1 MRNIKITVEG
11 EQVDYDLQNLPLTF
25 TRRLDLWDKFIGSEG
40 DRPKP
45 LGDTLYLP
53 ATKRNSLVMDGF
65 DNLNTTA
72 RARQGRLIIEV
83 LINGA
88 SAFVGFAERVSI
100 SKDHKLANNFALKIL
115 GEASSLFQKM
125 NETSLRNL
133 DMGEADTTSID
144 ITDSWVDITV
154 TSNPLIWA
162 PIYYG
167 GSTSIDTFV
176 VGSGYRYH
184 DGFRPSVRIWKI
196 VEAMFAGYEIVS
208 DMYDSQMFRNLMYP
222 FSVGDDWERND
233 SVEFYRCYVGDGTGE
248 GIQTFLPP
256 TTVIKWVDE
265 AAPFYDPANLNDGLG
280 NFTPSAYGAGWYQ
293 FTFRVDSNADNLQIV
308 GTYPFGTQVLYEFPS
323 TALALMTTVEP
334 ILFEPSSPN
343 GLISIQFV
351 LNKAVGNI
359 QIYGQA
365 VYRAEL
371 LQRFAYGQPLRIASC
386 LHDKPQS
393 QFWRGLQHAFGLVLA
408 VDEVA
413 KQVYFEPRFN
423 NATNPFVNPE
433 PPTGRLDCWYN
444 GQNAQELRADISDI
458 FVQHKRP
465 FGDYLQLGY
474 GESSS
479 DALYSYIKE
488 QAAGAYDDKPL
499 LGSRIEFVATGTEG
513 TKLPNPFFT
522 YLMNTRIQSSDSD
535 VGRRLGV
542 FPTIVDDLELLT
554 QDFGRPVQ
562 PTFRG
567 DPKLALYYGLLD
579 FSDPMYFSPIGQPL
593 YAFGFVDDVSIRTI
607 IPSMFQLYPNDEGY
621 LTVIDGAIFS
631 LSYSTLLYDS
641 PINDKVL
648 GLIDRYHQKY
658 LSIIHNDKFVNIRA
672 AMNLDEYRADWF
684 RVPRVLNIDGQRT
697 KAWQVS
703 TESFEPLDSDIA
715 DVVLALD
722 YESIDDGQGYA
733 ETRNED
739 KPLLTIGYTFILTK

>member
-1 MRNIKITVEG
+1 MRNIRINIEG

-25 TRRLDLWDKFIGSEG
+25 TRKLDLWDKFIGSEG

-53 ATKRNSLVMDGF
+53 ATKRNSLVMAGF

-72 RARQGRLIIEV
+72 RERQGRLIVEV

-88 SAFVGFAERVSI
+88 SVFVGFAERVSI
-100 SKDHKLANNFALKIL
+100 SKDHKLATKFALKIL

-125 NETSLRNL
+125 NETNLRAL
-133 DMGEADTTSID
+133 EMGEADSTSTD
-144 ITDSWVDITV
+144 ITDSWVSLAITD
-154 TSNPLIWA
+154 NPLIWA
-162 PIYYG
+162 PLYYG

-176 VGSGYRYH
+176 VGSGYRYY

-196 VEAMFAGYEIVS
+196 VEAMFAGYEIIS
-208 DMYDSQMFRNLMYP
+208 DMYESQMFRNLVYP
-222 FSVGDDWERND
+222 FAVGDDWERND
-233 SVEFYRCYVGDGTGE
+233 AVAFYRCYVGDGTGE
-248 GIQTFLPP
+248 GIATFLPP
-256 TTVIKWVDE
+256 TTTIKWIDE
-265 AAPFYDPANLNDGLG
+265 SPPFFDPANLNDGFG
-280 NFTPSAYGAGWYQ
+280 NFTPAAYGSGWYQ

-308 GTYPFGTQVLYEFPS
+308 GTYPFGTQVLYEFPN

-343 GLISIQFV
+343 GLISIKFV

-359 QIYGQA
+359 DIYGQA

-408 VDEVA
+408 IDEVS
-413 KQVYFEPRFN
+413 KRVYFESRFN
-423 NATNPFVNPE
+423 NAVDTFVNPE
-433 PPTGRLDCWYN
+433 PPTGRLNCWYN
-444 GQNAQELRADISDI
+444 GDNAQEVKADISEV

-465 FGDYLQLGY
+465 FGDYLQLSY
-474 GESSS
+474 AESSS
-479 DALYSYIKE
+479 DALYGYIKD

-499 LGSRIEFVATGTEG
+499 LGSRINFTPTDAQGT
-513 TKLPNPFFT
+513 TLPNPFFT
-522 YLMNTRIQSSDSD
+522 YLLNTRIQSSSSD
-535 VGRRLGV
+535 EGSRLGV
-542 FPTIVDDLELLT
+542 FATIVDDLELLT

-562 PTFRG
+562 PTFKG
-567 DPKLALYYGLLD
+567 DPKLAMYYGLLD
-579 FSDPMYFSPIGQPL
+579 FSNPIYFSPIGQPL

-607 IPSMFQLYPNDEGY
+607 IPSIFQLYPDDDGY
-621 LTVIDGAIFS
+621 LAQIDEAFFS
-631 LSYSTLLYDS
+631 LSYSTLPYAGE
-641 PINDKVL
+641 KVL

-658 LSIIHNDKFVNIRA
+658 LSIIHNDKFASVQA
-672 AMNLDEYRADWF
+672 ATNLDEYRSDFF
-684 RVPRVLNIDGQRT
+684 RVPRILNIDGQRT

-703 TESFEPLDSDIA
+703 TDSFEPLNSDIA

-722 YESIDDGQGYA
+722 YERIDDGQGYI
-733 ETRNED
+733 ELPNED
-739 KPLLTIGYTFILTK
+739 KPLLTIGYTFTLTN